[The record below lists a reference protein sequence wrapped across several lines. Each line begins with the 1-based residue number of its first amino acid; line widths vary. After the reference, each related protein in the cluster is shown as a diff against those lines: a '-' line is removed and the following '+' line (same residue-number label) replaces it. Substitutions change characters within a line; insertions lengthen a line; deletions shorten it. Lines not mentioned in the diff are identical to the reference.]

1 MFIKLIIILLMTYWV
16 RQLINI
22 HTKKQMFYLGII
34 LLPLIILPKIYCF
47 YISVLSIISFLI
59 WIILPDCNN
68 NGINLY
74 QPFFVMLSAVLINV
88 FFILNYL

>member
-16 RQLINI
+16 RQLINV
-22 HTKKQMFYLGII
+22 HTKKQMFYLGVI

-68 NGINLY
+68 KKIFHE
-74 QPFFVMLSAVLINV
+74 PFYIMTSAVLINI
-88 FFILNYL
+88 FFTLNAI